1 MSRLLQNVNMSRAV
15 SDGRCSG
22 RRRPWKVLD
31 DDEWSWSKPIVD
43 PPQLIV
49 LSGKLL
55 EHCSASGT
63 RILGLSHLHTAI
75 AALVMEVMEVVVV
88 AHALCNIII
97 FIWKICLFYYA
108 FWMFRLVTMM
118 WQWLTVD
125 LTPLTRS
132 TDINTN
138 KILINIYCCKGA
150 HDQLS
155 LSLMDGLRL
164 IQSWVTTLSMNVVV
178 VKT

>member
-1 MSRLLQNVNMSRAV
+1 MFWAEKALESPGWWRVELIQTNCWSASAHSVVRETPRTLLCLWHPYTRIVTLAHRN
-15 SDGRCSG
+15 RCSG
-22 RRRPWKVLD
+22 D
-31 DDEWSWSKPIVD
+31 GGD
-43 PPQLIV
+43 
-49 LSGKLL
+49 G
-55 EHCSASGT
+55 G
-63 RILGLSHLHTAI
+63 GGY
-75 AALVMEVMEVVVV
+75 
-88 AHALCNIII
+88 ALCNIII

-138 KILINIYCCKGA
+138 KLLINIYCCKGA